1 MKIIFSHPTG
11 NANVRAAATSLMQAG
26 LLAEFHT
33 SIASFSGS
41 TLDKLGSI
49 GPLAEV
55 RRRNFDSALQPV
67 TKMWPWREVGR
78 QLALKAGLTNLAAH
92 ERGVFSVDAVYH
104 GIDNQIAKRL
114 KQPTRAAISAVY
126 AYEDG
131 AAAEFRAAKHLGVQ
145 CLYDLPIGYWR
156 EAQRLL
162 ATEETQWPEW
172 APTLTSLID
181 SEAKLARKDEELR
194 LADCIFVA
202 SSFTAKTLAAF
213 PGQLAP
219 IKIIPYGFPPV
230 AEGRTYDTAPH
241 QRPLKVLFVGGLSQR
256 KGIANLFAAADAIGP
271 RMQLTVV
278 GRKASDN
285 CPALDRE
292 LAKHRWIPSLPHQD
306 ILRLMSE
313 QDVLVF
319 PSLFEGFGLV
329 ITEAMSQG
337 TPVITTE
344 RTAGPDL
351 IEHGHNG
358 WLVEAG
364 SVSALQAA
372 IEALIERPQAVAD
385 AGRAAMQTARQ
396 RPWQVYGQELTHA
409 ITQHLAS
416 KAK

>member
-11 NANVRAAATSLMQAG
+11 NANVRAAANGLMKAG

-33 SIASFSGS
+33 SIASFAGS
-41 TLDKLGSI
+41 ALDKLGGL

-55 RRRNFDSALQPV
+55 RRRSFDSALQPV

-78 QLALKAGLTNLAAH
+78 QVALKAGLAKLAEH
-92 ERGVFSVDAVYH
+92 EKGVFSVDAVYH
-104 GIDNQIAKRL
+104 DIDNRVAKRL
-114 KQPTRAAISAVY
+114 KQPAAASVAAVY

-131 AAAEFRAAKHLGVQ
+131 AAAEFKAAKSLGVQ

-156 EAQRLL
+156 ESQRLL

-230 AEGRTYDTAPH
+230 AEARTYDVAKH
-241 QRPLKVLFVGGLSQR
+241 RPLKVLFVGGLSQR

-271 RMQLTVV
+271 RMELTVV

-372 IEALIERPQAVAD
+372 IEALLARPEAVAE

-396 RPWQVYGQELTHA
+396 RPWHVYGQELTEA
-409 ITQHLAS
+409 ISQHLVS
-416 KAK
+416 KGK